1 MNMILMMSKLYSYAV
16 LTNVKFRKAVIAF
29 LTCVLLALF
38 IFGLVP
44 HEGGESYVSL
54 HTFRSG
60 EGWGYEIRLDGKR
73 MVYQPVIPA
82 IDSISPF
89 PTQKSAEQV
98 GRLVLKRLREGKSY
112 SLTREDV
119 ESVLIDHHPGD
130 PGEDDHK
137 DRMHFKL

>member
-1 MNMILMMSKLYSYAV
+1 MILMMSKLYSYAV
-16 LTNVKFRKAVIAF
+16 LNNVKFRKAVIAF

-82 IDSISPF
+82 IDSMCSF
-89 PTQKSAEQV
+89 PTQQSAEQV
-98 GRLVLKRLREGKSY
+98 GRLVLKRLREGKSFT
-112 SLTREDV
+112 LTREDI
-119 ESVLIDHHPGD
+119 ESVLINHHPGD
-130 PGEDDHK
+130 SGEDDHK